1 LKASKTRLCPANP
14 IIMETLRQ
22 QKVARLFQKE
32 LSQLFQ
38 KEGGLYAPGGMI
50 TVTVVRVSPD
60 LGTARVYLSVFPSAH
75 GQAVLENIRHATRHI
90 RYQLGQSV
98 RHQIRVVPELS
109 FHIDDSL
116 DYAERID
123 DLLK

>member
-1 LKASKTRLCPANP
+1 
-14 IIMETLRQ
+14 MESLRQ

-32 LSQLFQ
+32 LGQLFQ
-38 KEGGLYAPGGMI
+38 QEGGLYAPGGLI
-50 TVTVVRVSPD
+50 TVTVVRVTPD
-60 LGTARVYLSVFPSAH
+60 LGLARVYLSIFPS
-75 GQAVLENIRHATRHI
+75 GQSKTALENIRHDSKHI
-90 RYQLGQSV
+90 RFQLGQHV

-123 DLLK
+123 HLLK